1 VNALRASLLR
11 AAGLLLAGSLCVP
24 LCRAQADPA
33 EPASPAPAAQ
43 GGVKNPFQPLDSAA
57 LQARMKALGA
67 TDEQWKAYG
76 QQVAEVGATRAED
89 DLLRKLNP
97 AFDAAV
103 KKAEASD
110 PTAAL
115 DLAKLVADKDH
126 LDPVL
131 GAHVRYHMARVF
143 LDSDDPDRAVDILN
157 EYLKENINHT
167 ALDPEVAFF
176 YAQALS
182 EVPLPEYAVPHF
194 RTFLAWFPDAS
205 ERFRSAAQQRIAEL
219 TRQQDSQLHQLADG
233 MKKVERDLRRQKTDK
248 PVQVEQEQF
257 VEKLQKLIEEYEER
271 QKKGGA
277 PSGNGPSSN
286 PATQSGL
293 PEGNGAVGN
302 LQKRL
307 GVADRWGEMRD
318 KDRKEVET
326 AVQNNLPPEYRK
338 MLEEYYK
345 RLGTGAAGR

>member
-1 VNALRASLLR
+1 VNALLR
-11 AAGLLLAGSLCVP
+11 VGALVLAGSLCAP
-24 LCRAQADPA
+24 LCRAQTEPE
-33 EPASPAPAAQ
+33 EPASPAPSAQ
-43 GGVKNPFQPLDSAA
+43 GVKNPFQPFDPAA
-57 LQARMKALGA
+57 LGVRMKALGA

-89 DLLRKLNP
+89 DLLRRLNP

-115 DLAKLVADKDH
+115 DLAKLLADK
-126 LDPVL
+126 DPVL

-157 EYLKENINHT
+157 EYLKGNINHT

-182 EVPLPEYAVPHF
+182 EVPLPEYAVPRF
-194 RTFLAWFPDAS
+194 RAFLAWFPDAS
-205 ERFRSAAQQRIAEL
+205 ERFRSAAQQRIAEF
-219 TRQQDSQLHQLADG
+219 TRQQDSQLHQLADN
-233 MKKVERDLRRQKTDK
+233 MKKVTRDLRRQKTDK

-257 VEKLQKLIEEYEER
+257 VEKLQKLIEEYEEK
-271 QKKGGA
+271 QKSGGP
-277 PSGNGPSSN
+277 PSGNGPSQA
-286 PATQSGL
+286 PAVSDGL

-302 LQKRL
+302 LQKRI

-326 AVQNNLPPEYRK
+326 AVQNSLPPEYRK

>member
-1 VNALRASLLR
+1 VNALLR
-11 AAGLLLAGSLCVP
+11 VGALVFAGSLCF
-24 LCRAQADPA
+24 AQAEQTEPA

-43 GGVKNPFQPLDSAA
+43 GVKNPFQPFDPAA
-57 LQARMKALGA
+57 LGARMKALGA

-115 DLAKLVADKDH
+115 DLAKLLGDK
-126 LDPVL
+126 DPVL

-157 EYLKENINHT
+157 EYLKEDINHT

-182 EVPLPEYAVPHF
+182 EVPLPEYAVPRF
-194 RTFLAWFPDAS
+194 RAFLAWFPDAS

-219 TRQQDSQLHQLADG
+219 TRQQDSQLHLLADD
-233 MKKVERDLRRQKTDK
+233 MKKVTRDLRRQKTDK

-271 QKKGGA
+271 QKQGGGP
-277 PSGNGPSSN
+277 PSGLGQSSS
-286 PATQSGL
+286 PATKSGL
-293 PEGNGAVGN
+293 VEGNGAVGN
-302 LQKRL
+302 LQKRI

-326 AVQNNLPPEYRK
+326 AVQNSLPPEYRK

>member
-1 VNALRASLLR
+1 VNALLR
-11 AAGLLLAGSLCVP
+11 VGGLVFAGSLCF
-24 LCRAQADPA
+24 AQAEQTEPA

-43 GGVKNPFQPLDSAA
+43 GVKNPFQPFDSAA
-57 LQARMKALGA
+57 LGARMKALGA

-76 QQVAEVGATRAED
+76 QQVAEIGATRAED
-89 DLLRKLNP
+89 DLLRKLKP

-115 DLAKLVADKDH
+115 DFAKLLADK
-126 LDPVL
+126 DPVL

-182 EVPLPEYAVPHF
+182 EVPLPEYAVPRF
-194 RTFLAWFPDAS
+194 RAFLAWFPDAS

-219 TRQQDSQLHQLADG
+219 TRQQDSQLHLLADD
-233 MKKVERDLRRQKTDK
+233 MKKVTRDLRRQKTDK

-257 VEKLQKLIEEYEER
+257 IEKLQKLIEEYE
-271 QKKGGA
+271 QKQAGGP
-277 PSGNGPSSN
+277 PSGNGPSSA

-293 PEGNGAVGN
+293 PEGNGPVGN
-302 LQKRL
+302 LQKRI

-326 AVQNNLPPEYRK
+326 AVQNSLPPEYRK